1 MFGWRSDASK
11 VASCN
16 ALARPSPP
24 SSSPPWRCWCCCFWL
39 MRCFLRHR
47 ADRFVGLCTATS
59 ARAGTARCP
68 HVLGDRGGRWWAAGG
83 ITKHK
88 QGLSPPWCC
97 LLTATAA
104 AAALVTSREGS
115 ELAHHGLVV
124 AAAAAAIDL
133 PLRTPPD
140 ERGAVVAALLHGR
153 QHAALQCLAGCL
165 GLRLGLAA
173 MLRVETPSGAT
184 TARLVPPAQERL
196 ARGGAGGCWLPGC
209 LAAWA
214 CYAACC

>member
-1 MFGWRSDASK
+1 
-11 VASCN
+11 
-16 ALARPSPP
+16 
-24 SSSPPWRCWCCCFWL
+24 
-39 MRCFLRHR
+39 
-47 ADRFVGLCTATS
+47 
-59 ARAGTARCP
+59 
-68 HVLGDRGGRWWAAGG
+68 VLGDRGGRWWAAGG

-153 QHAALQCLAGCL
+153 HQHAALQCLVGCL

-196 ARGGAGGCWLPGC
+196 QYTSVCIVAGRPAAGAGPAAGCLAACACC

-214 CYAACC
+214 CCLCLLLIGGLADWACRPAASLGGGRHSARSSSRRF